1 MKRKVISCVL
11 AGASVFSLVCINGG
25 NLVAKADGDVTEI
38 RFTEWDGGDTLAVYE
53 ADCREIQREPPGYPC
68 DRYER
73 PG

>member
-38 RFTEWDGGDTLAVYE
+38 RLTEWDGGATLAEY
-53 ADCREIQREPPGYPC
+53 A
-68 DRYER
+68 
-73 PG
+73 

>member
-38 RFTEWDGGDTLAVYE
+38 RFTEWDGRRYPGCVRRRL
-53 ADCREIQREPPGYPC
+53 QRNST
-68 DRYER
+68 RAIR
-73 PG
+73 ISM